1 MSKQEE
7 AGLILKLYELRR
19 DETMRK
25 ARDWFFRDF
34 HPESLADV
42 HREMMGDQSS
52 YLRMVMSYWEM
63 AATLVAH
70 GAIDAKLFNET
81 NSEQFTVFSKLQ
93 PLLGEIRSAYGA
105 HFLANLEKLVNE
117 TPGGQERLAAIRER
131 MKRIKADFE
140 NRYAGASKS

>member
-34 HPESLADV
+34 HPESLTDLNDTMLGEHSA
-42 HREMMGDQSS
+42 H
-52 YLRMVMSYWEM
+52 LRMVMSYWEM

-70 GAIDAKLFNET
+70 GAIDAKLFNEA
-81 NSEQFTVFSKLQ
+81 NSEHLGVFAKLQ
-93 PLLGEIRSAYGA
+93 PLLSEIRSAYGA
-105 HFLANLEKLVNE
+105 QFMVNLEKVVTE
-117 TPGGQERLAAIRER
+117 TPGAQERLEVVRGR
-131 MKRIKADFE
+131 MKGIRAEAEKRRSKAS
-140 NRYAGASKS
+140 GS

>member
-19 DETMRK
+19 DDTMRE
-25 ARDWFFRDF
+25 ARDWFFRGF

-42 HREMMGDQSS
+42 NDTMLGEHSAH
-52 YLRMVMSYWEM
+52 LRMVMSYWEM

-81 NSEQFTVFSKLQ
+81 NSEHLTVFAKLQ
-93 PLLGEIRSAYGA
+93 PLLSEIRSAYGA
-105 HFLANLEKLVNE
+105 HFMVNLEKVVTE
-117 TPGGQERLAAIRER
+117 TPGAQDRLEAIRGRMNR
-131 MKRIKADFE
+131 MKAQLKERA
-140 NRYAGASKS
+140 ASQS

>member
-34 HPESLADV
+34 HPESLAGVNDTMLGE
-42 HREMMGDQSS
+42 HSAH
-52 YLRMVMSYWEM
+52 LRMVMSYWEM

-70 GAIDAKLFNET
+70 GAIDAKLFNDA
-81 NSEQFTVFSKLQ
+81 NSEHLTVFAKLQ
-93 PLLGEIRSAYGA
+93 PLLSEIRSSYGA
-105 HFLANLEKLVNE
+105 YFTVNLEKLVTE
-117 TPGGQERLAAIRER
+117 TPGAQERLEAVRGR
-131 MKRIKADFE
+131 MEGIKAQLKE
-140 NRYAGASKS
+140 RASSAAQS